1 MGKKNEEKKPSEDK
15 LAKQAIAKKYQ
26 NEFNETPIIFR
37 AGFKEN
43 KFGYA
48 TITKD
53 HIQLFE
59 YDKNVDDVISLAT
72 HQMVDYENVV
82 IDHFAIKSIFQ
93 FKGISKTFELIV
105 KEDGKKVE
113 SFIQNNTSVETQKVH
128 RKFRNKIL
136 GFRSN
141 TKWKMVVA
149 SAMYLF
155 IATATISGLID
166 KKENKV
172 ASTPSTTKQEVKTES
187 KSEKDFKTLVKE
199 SDTKK
204 ETNSKP
210 QDTVLK
216 MDDGRNVNMEIYN
229 KYGVKYQSHEPTT
242 KDKDTMKNF
251 EKMAQK
257 HNMSVPEYISKE
269 DEIVAANVQKEKE
282 EQQKA
287 DEKRKQY
294 EASRPGLTKVKFE
307 NIQNGMTY
315 DQVKEIIGSDGEVMS
330 EGGEKGTEYY
340 TVMYMWK
347 GEGSPGANAN
357 FMFQGGKLNNKAQFG
372 LK

>member
-1 MGKKNEEKKPSEDK
+1 MSKKNEEKKPSEDK

-26 NEFNETPIIFR
+26 KEFNETPIIFR

-59 YDKNVDDVISLAT
+59 YDKNVDDVISLAI
-72 HQMVDYENVV
+72 HQMDDYENVV

-113 SFIQNNTSVETQKVH
+113 SFIQNNTSIETQKVH

-149 SAMYLF
+149 SAVYLF
-155 IATATISGLID
+155 IAVAAVSGFMD
-166 KKENKV
+166 
-172 ASTPSTTKQEVKTES
+172 KTEEKTAGS
-187 KSEKDFKTLVKE
+187 QVSQTNNEPAKKSSALDHA
-199 SDTKK
+199 SK
-204 ETNSKP
+204 ETSNKP
-210 QDTVLK
+210 KDTALK

-229 KYGVKYQSHEPTT
+229 KYNVKYQSYEPTDAAMS
-242 KDKDTMKNF
+242 KDKAVMQHF
-251 EKMAQK
+251 EKMAEK
-257 HNMSVPEYISKE
+257 YNMSVPEYISKE
-269 DEIVAANVQKEKE
+269 KEIVATNVQKEKE
-282 EQQKA
+282 EKQKA
-287 DEKRKQY
+287 DEDNKKQ
-294 EASRPGLTKVKFE
+294 AGSSRPTISKDEFDRIE
-307 NIQNGMTY
+307 NGMTY

-330 EGGEKGTEYY
+330 EGGDKGTEYY